1 MEKVLTDSATDSEYF
16 KNLVSQMR
24 DCGYPQ
30 DIDRVKIHI
39 PNAEQ
44 RLRGGLQY
52 FVNMKAGCNAEW
64 NERNY
69 RPIVDWM
76 TDNKG
81 KGLLMLGGCGL
92 GKSLIG
98 MYILPLL
105 IKDVHRKVVNIF
117 NAQELNKKIDE
128 ILNLHIVCIDDIG
141 TEDNLNS
148 YGNKRMPFAE
158 LCDAAEKKGKLLI
171 LTTNLNIDGLQE
183 RYGDR
188 VVDRLIATTKA
199 VPFTGDSLRK

>member
-1 MEKVLTDSATDSEYF
+1 MEQIDDEYF
-16 KNLVSQMR
+16 KNLISQMR
-24 DCGYPQ
+24 DTGYPQ
-30 DIDRVKIHI
+30 EIDRVQISI
-39 PNAEQ
+39 PNAEK

-52 FVNMKAGCNAEW
+52 VVNMKSGCNAEW
-64 NERNY
+64 NEHNY

-81 KGLLMLGGCGL
+81 KGLLMFGGCGL
-92 GKSLIG
+92 GKSVIG

-105 IKDVHRKVVNIF
+105 IKDVHKKVVNIF
-117 NAQELNKKIDE
+117 SAQELNKKIDE
-128 ILNLHIVCIDDIG
+128 ILKLHIIYIDDIG

-171 LTTNLNIDGLQE
+171 LTTNLSIDELTE

>member
-1 MEKVLTDSATDSEYF
+1 MEQIIDNEYF
-16 KNLVSQMR
+16 RNLVSQMR
-24 DCGYPQ
+24 DTGYPQ
-30 DIDRVKIHI
+30 EIDRVQISI
-39 PNAEQ
+39 PNAEK

-52 FVNMKAGCNAEW
+52 VVNMKSGCNAEW
-64 NERNY
+64 NEHNY

-81 KGLLMLGGCGL
+81 KGLLMFGGCGL
-92 GKSLIG
+92 GKSVIG

-105 IKDVHRKVVNIF
+105 IKDVHKKVVNIF
-117 NAQELNKKIDE
+117 SAQELNQKIDE
-128 ILNLHIVCIDDIG
+128 ILKLHIIYIDDIG

-171 LTTNLNIDGLQE
+171 LTTNLSIDELTR

>member
-1 MEKVLTDSATDSEYF
+1 MEQIIDNEYF
-16 KNLVSQMR
+16 RNLVSQMR
-24 DCGYPQ
+24 DTGYPQ
-30 DIDRVKIHI
+30 EIDRVQINI
-39 PNAEQ
+39 PNAEK

-52 FVNMKAGCNAEW
+52 VVNMKSGCNAEW

-81 KGLLMLGGCGL
+81 KGLLMFGGCGL
-92 GKSLIG
+92 GKSVIG

-105 IKDVHRKVVNIF
+105 IKDVHKKVVNIF
-117 NAQELNKKIDE
+117 SAQELNKKIDE
-128 ILNLHIVCIDDIG
+128 ILKLHIIYIDDIG

-171 LTTNLNIDGLQE
+171 LTTNLSIDELTQ

>member
-1 MEKVLTDSATDSEYF
+1 MEQIDGEYF
-16 KNLVSQMR
+16 KNLISQMR
-24 DCGYPQ
+24 DTGYPQ
-30 DIDRVKIHI
+30 EIDRVQISI
-39 PNAEQ
+39 PNAEK

-52 FVNMKAGCNAEW
+52 VVNMKSGCNAEW
-64 NERNY
+64 NEHNY

-81 KGLLMLGGCGL
+81 KGLLMFGGCGL
-92 GKSLIG
+92 GKSVIG

-105 IKDVHRKVVNIF
+105 IKDVHKKVVNIF
-117 NAQELNKKIDE
+117 SAQELNKKIDE
-128 ILNLHIVCIDDIG
+128 ILKLHIIYIDDIG

-158 LCDAAEKKGKLLI
+158 LCDDAEKKGKLLI
-171 LTTNLNIDGLQE
+171 LTTNLSIDELTE

>member
-1 MEKVLTDSATDSEYF
+1 MEQIDREYF
-16 KNLVSQMR
+16 KKLVSQMR
-24 DCGYPQ
+24 DTGYPQ
-30 DIDRVKIHI
+30 EIDRVQINI
-39 PNAEQ
+39 PNAEK

-52 FVNMKAGCNAEW
+52 VVNMKSGCDAEW
-64 NERNY
+64 NEHNY

-81 KGLLMLGGCGL
+81 KGLLMFGGCGL
-92 GKSLIG
+92 GKSVIG

-105 IKDVHRKVVNIF
+105 IKDVHKKVVNIF
-117 NAQELNKKIDE
+117 SARELNQKIDE
-128 ILNLHIVCIDDIG
+128 ILKLHLVYVDDIG

-171 LTTNLNIDGLQE
+171 LTTNLSIDELTQ

-199 VPFTGDSLRK
+199 VPFVGDSLRK

>member
-1 MEKVLTDSATDSEYF
+1 MEQIDSEYF

-24 DCGYPQ
+24 DTGYPQ
-30 DIDRVKIHI
+30 EIDRVQISI
-39 PNAEQ
+39 PNAEK

-52 FVNMKAGCNAEW
+52 VVNMKSGCNAEW
-64 NERNY
+64 NEHNY

-81 KGLLMLGGCGL
+81 KGLLMFGGCGL
-92 GKSLIG
+92 GKSVIG

-105 IKDVHRKVVNIF
+105 IKDVHKKVVNIF
-117 NAQELNKKIDE
+117 SAQELNKKIDE
-128 ILNLHIVCIDDIG
+128 ILKLHIIYIDDIG

-148 YGNKRMPFAE
+148 YGYKRMPFAE
-158 LCDAAEKKGKLLI
+158 LCDDAEKKGKLLI
-171 LTTNLNIDGLQE
+171 LTTNLSIDELTE

>member
-1 MEKVLTDSATDSEYF
+1 MEQIIDNEYF
-16 KNLVSQMR
+16 RNLVSQMR
-24 DCGYPQ
+24 DTGYPQ
-30 DIDRVKIHI
+30 EIDRVQQISI
-39 PNAEQ
+39 PNAEK

-52 FVNMKAGCNAEW
+52 VVNMKSGCNAEW
-64 NERNY
+64 NEHNY

-81 KGLLMLGGCGL
+81 KGLLMFGGCGL
-92 GKSLIG
+92 GKSVIG

-105 IKDVHRKVVNIF
+105 IKDVHKKVVNIF
-117 NAQELNKKIDE
+117 SAQELNQKIDE
-128 ILNLHIVCIDDIG
+128 ILKLHIIYIDDIG

-171 LTTNLNIDGLQE
+171 LTTNLSIDELTQ

>member
-1 MEKVLTDSATDSEYF
+1 MEQIDGEYF
-16 KNLVSQMR
+16 KNLISQMR
-24 DCGYPQ
+24 DTGYPQ
-30 DIDRVKIHI
+30 EIDRVQISI
-39 PNAEQ
+39 PNAEK

-52 FVNMKAGCNAEW
+52 VVNMKSGCNAEW
-64 NERNY
+64 NEHNY

-81 KGLLMLGGCGL
+81 KGLLMFGGCGL
-92 GKSLIG
+92 GKSVIG

-105 IKDVHRKVVNIF
+105 IKDVHKKVVNIF
-117 NAQELNKKIDE
+117 SAQELNKKIDE
-128 ILNLHIVCIDDIG
+128 ILKLHIIYVDDIG

-158 LCDAAEKKGKLLI
+158 LCDDAEKKGKLLI
-171 LTTNLNIDGLQE
+171 LTTNLSIDELTE

>member
-1 MEKVLTDSATDSEYF
+1 MEQIDSEYF

-24 DCGYPQ
+24 DTGYPQ
-30 DIDRVKIHI
+30 EIDRVQISI
-39 PNAEQ
+39 PNAEK

-52 FVNMKAGCNAEW
+52 VVNMKSGCNAEW
-64 NERNY
+64 NEHNY

-81 KGLLMLGGCGL
+81 KGLLMFGGCGL
-92 GKSLIG
+92 GKSVIG

-105 IKDVHRKVVNIF
+105 IKDVHKKVVNIF
-117 NAQELNKKIDE
+117 SAQELNKKIDE
-128 ILNLHIVCIDDIG
+128 ILKLHIIYIDDIG

-171 LTTNLNIDGLQE
+171 ITTNLSIDELTH

>member
-1 MEKVLTDSATDSEYF
+1 MEQIDNEYF
-16 KNLVSQMR
+16 RNLVSQMR
-24 DCGYPQ
+24 DTGYPQ
-30 DIDRVKIHI
+30 EIYRVQISI
-39 PNAEQ
+39 PNAEK

-52 FVNMKAGCNAEW
+52 VVNMKSGCNAEW
-64 NERNY
+64 NEHNY

-81 KGLLMLGGCGL
+81 KGLLMFGGCGL
-92 GKSLIG
+92 GKSVIG

-105 IKDVHRKVVNIF
+105 IKDVHKKVVNIF
-117 NAQELNKKIDE
+117 SAQELNKKIDD
-128 ILNLHIVCIDDIG
+128 ILKLHIIYIDDIG

-171 LTTNLNIDGLQE
+171 LTTNLSIDELTQ

-199 VPFTGDSLRK
+199 VPFVGDSLRK

>member
-1 MEKVLTDSATDSEYF
+1 MEQIDNEYF
-16 KNLVSQMR
+16 RNLVSQMR
-24 DCGYPQ
+24 DTGYPQ
-30 DIDRVKIHI
+30 EIDRVQISI
-39 PNAEQ
+39 PNAEK

-52 FVNMKAGCNAEW
+52 VVNMKSGCNAEW

-81 KGLLMLGGCGL
+81 KGLLMFGGCGL
-92 GKSLIG
+92 GKSVIG

-105 IKDVHRKVVNIF
+105 IKDVHKKVVNIF
-117 NAQELNKKIDE
+117 SAQELKQKIDE
-128 ILNLHIVCIDDIG
+128 ILKLHIIYIDDIG

-171 LTTNLNIDGLQE
+171 LTTNLSIDELTQ

>member
-1 MEKVLTDSATDSEYF
+1 MEKVLKDSTDNDYF

-30 DIDRVKIHI
+30 EIDRVHINI
-39 PNAEQ
+39 PNAEK

-52 FVNMKAGCNAEW
+52 FVKMKSGCDAEW

-128 ILNLHIVCIDDIG
+128 ILNLHIVYIDDIG

-171 LTTNLNIDGLQE
+171 LTTNLNIEGMAE

-188 VVDRLIATTKA
+188 VVDRLVSTTKA
-199 VPFTGDSLRK
+199 VQFIGDSLRK

>member
-1 MEKVLTDSATDSEYF
+1 MEQIDSEYF

-24 DCGYPQ
+24 DTGYPQ
-30 DIDRVKIHI
+30 EIDRVQISI
-39 PNAEQ
+39 PNAEK
-44 RLRGGLQY
+44 RLRVGLQY
-52 FVNMKAGCNAEW
+52 VVNMKSGCNAEW

-81 KGLLMLGGCGL
+81 KGLLMFGGCGL
-92 GKSLIG
+92 GKSVIG

-105 IKDVHRKVVNIF
+105 IKDVHKKVVNIF
-117 NAQELNKKIDE
+117 SAQELNKKIDE
-128 ILNLHIVCIDDIG
+128 ILKLHIIYVDDIG

-158 LCDAAEKKGKLLI
+158 LCDDAEKKGKLLI
-171 LTTNLNIDGLQE
+171 LTTNLSIDELTE

-188 VVDRLIATTKA
+188 VVDRLIATIKA

>member
-1 MEKVLTDSATDSEYF
+1 MEQIDGEYF

-24 DCGYPQ
+24 DTGYPQ
-30 DIDRVKIHI
+30 KIDRVQISI
-39 PNAEQ
+39 PNAEK

-52 FVNMKAGCNAEW
+52 VVNMKSGRNAEW
-64 NERNY
+64 NEHNY

-81 KGLLMLGGCGL
+81 KGLLMFGGCGL
-92 GKSLIG
+92 GKSVIG

-105 IKDVHRKVVNIF
+105 IKDVHKKVVNIF
-117 NAQELNKKIDE
+117 SAQELNKKIDE
-128 ILNLHIVCIDDIG
+128 ILKLHIIYIDDIG

-158 LCDAAEKKGKLLI
+158 LCDDAEKKGKLLI
-171 LTTNLNIDGLQE
+171 LTTNLSIDELTE

>member
-1 MEKVLTDSATDSEYF
+1 MEQIDSEYF

-24 DCGYPQ
+24 DTGYPQ
-30 DIDRVKIHI
+30 EIDRVQISI
-39 PNAEQ
+39 PNAEK

-52 FVNMKAGCNAEW
+52 VVNMKSGCNAEW
-64 NERNY
+64 NEHNY

-81 KGLLMLGGCGL
+81 KGLLMFGGCGL
-92 GKSLIG
+92 GKSVIG

-105 IKDVHRKVVNIF
+105 IKDVHKKVVNIF
-117 NAQELNKKIDE
+117 SAQELNKKIDE
-128 ILNLHIVCIDDIG
+128 ILKLHIIYIDDIG

-158 LCDAAEKKGKLLI
+158 LCDDAEKKGKLLI
-171 LTTNLNIDGLQE
+171 LTTNLSIDELTE

>member
-1 MEKVLTDSATDSEYF
+1 MEQIDGEYF

-24 DCGYPQ
+24 DTGYPQ
-30 DIDRVKIHI
+30 EIDRVQISI
-39 PNAEQ
+39 PNAEK

-52 FVNMKAGCNAEW
+52 VVNMKSGRNAEW
-64 NERNY
+64 NEHNY

-81 KGLLMLGGCGL
+81 KGLLMFGGCGL
-92 GKSLIG
+92 GKSVIG
-98 MYILPLL
+98 RYILPLL
-105 IKDVHRKVVNIF
+105 IKDVHKKVVNIF
-117 NAQELNKKIDE
+117 SAQELNKKIDE
-128 ILNLHIVCIDDIG
+128 ILKLHIIYIDDIG

-158 LCDAAEKKGKLLI
+158 LCDDAEKKGKLLI
-171 LTTNLNIDGLQE
+171 LTTNLSIDELTE

>member
-1 MEKVLTDSATDSEYF
+1 MEQIIDNEYF
-16 KNLVSQMR
+16 RNLVSQMR
-24 DCGYPQ
+24 DTGYPQ
-30 DIDRVKIHI
+30 EIDRVQISI
-39 PNAEQ
+39 PNAEK

-52 FVNMKAGCNAEW
+52 VVNMKSGCNAEW
-64 NERNY
+64 DEHNY

-81 KGLLMLGGCGL
+81 KGLLMFGGCGL
-92 GKSLIG
+92 GKSVIG

-105 IKDVHRKVVNIF
+105 IKDVHKKVVNIF
-117 NAQELNKKIDE
+117 SAQELNKKIDE
-128 ILNLHIVCIDDIG
+128 ILKLHIIYVDDIG

-158 LCDAAEKKGKLLI
+158 LCDDAEKNGKLLI
-171 LTTNLNIDGLQE
+171 LTTNLSIDELTQ

>member
-1 MEKVLTDSATDSEYF
+1 MEQIDSEYF
-16 KNLVSQMR
+16 KKLVSQMR
-24 DCGYPQ
+24 DTGYPQ
-30 DIDRVKIHI
+30 EIDRVQINI
-39 PNAEQ
+39 PNAEK

-52 FVNMKAGCNAEW
+52 VVNMKSGCDAEW

-81 KGLLMLGGCGL
+81 KGLLMFGGCGL
-92 GKSLIG
+92 GKSVIG

-105 IKDVHRKVVNIF
+105 IKDVPKKVVIIF
-117 NAQELNKKIDE
+117 SAQELNNKIDE
-128 ILNLHIVCIDDIG
+128 ILKFHIIYIDDIG

-171 LTTNLNIDGLQE
+171 LTTNLSIDELTQ

>member
-1 MEKVLTDSATDSEYF
+1 
-16 KNLVSQMR
+16 MR
-24 DCGYPQ
+24 DTGYPQ
-30 DIDRVKIHI
+30 EIDRVQISI
-39 PNAEQ
+39 PNAEK

-52 FVNMKAGCNAEW
+52 VVNMKAGCDAEW
-64 NERNY
+64 NEHNY

-81 KGLLMLGGCGL
+81 KGLLMFGGCGL
-92 GKSLIG
+92 GKSVIG

-105 IKDVHRKVVNIF
+105 IKDVHKKVVNIF
-117 NAQELNKKIDE
+117 SAQELNKKIDD
-128 ILNLHIVCIDDIG
+128 ILKLHIIYIDDIG

-171 LTTNLNIDGLQE
+171 LTTNLSIDELTQ

-199 VPFTGDSLRK
+199 VPFVGDSLRK

>member
-1 MEKVLTDSATDSEYF
+1 MEQVIDNEYF
-16 KNLVSQMR
+16 RNLISQMR
-24 DCGYPQ
+24 DTGYPQ
-30 DIDRVKIHI
+30 EIDRVQISI
-39 PNAEQ
+39 PNAEK

-52 FVNMKAGCNAEW
+52 VVNMKSGCDAEW
-64 NERNY
+64 NEHNY

-81 KGLLMLGGCGL
+81 KGLLMFGGCGL
-92 GKSLIG
+92 GKSVIG

-105 IKDVHRKVVNIF
+105 IKDVHHKVVNIF
-117 NAQELNKKIDE
+117 SAQELNQKIDE
-128 ILNLHIVCIDDIG
+128 ILKLHIIYVDDIG

-158 LCDAAEKKGKLLI
+158 LCDAAEKKGKLLM
-171 LTTNLNIDGLQE
+171 LTTNLSIEELTQ

-199 VPFTGDSLRK
+199 VPFTGDSLRR

>member
-1 MEKVLTDSATDSEYF
+1 
-16 KNLVSQMR
+16 MR
-24 DCGYPQ
+24 DTGYPQ
-30 DIDRVKIHI
+30 EIDRVQIKI
-39 PNAEQ
+39 PNAEK
-44 RLRGGLQY
+44 RLSGGLQY
-52 FVNMKAGCNAEW
+52 VVNMKSGCNAEW
-64 NERNY
+64 NENNY

-81 KGLLMLGGCGL
+81 KGLLMFGGCGL
-92 GKSLIG
+92 GKSVIG

-105 IKDVHRKVVNIF
+105 IKDVHKKVVNIF
-117 NAQELNKKIDE
+117 SAQELNQKIDD
-128 ILNLHIVCIDDIG
+128 ILKLHIIYVDDIG

-171 LTTNLNIDGLQE
+171 LTTNLSIDELTQ

-199 VPFTGDSLRK
+199 VPFVGDSLRK

>member
-1 MEKVLTDSATDSEYF
+1 MEQIDGEYF
-16 KNLVSQMR
+16 KNLISQMR
-24 DCGYPQ
+24 NTGYPQ
-30 DIDRVKIHI
+30 EIDRVQISI
-39 PNAEQ
+39 PNAEK

-52 FVNMKAGCNAEW
+52 VVNIKSGCNAEW
-64 NERNY
+64 NEHNY

-81 KGLLMLGGCGL
+81 KGLLMFGGCGL
-92 GKSLIG
+92 GKSVIG

-105 IKDVHRKVVNIF
+105 IKDVHKKVVNIF
-117 NAQELNKKIDE
+117 SAQELNKKIDE
-128 ILNLHIVCIDDIG
+128 ILKLHIIYVDDIG

-158 LCDAAEKKGKLLI
+158 LCDDAEKKGKLLI
-171 LTTNLNIDGLQE
+171 LTTNLSIDELTE

>member
-1 MEKVLTDSATDSEYF
+1 MEQIDSEYF
-16 KNLVSQMR
+16 KKLVSQMR
-24 DCGYPQ
+24 DTGYPQ
-30 DIDRVKIHI
+30 EIDRVQINI
-39 PNAEQ
+39 PNAEK

-52 FVNMKAGCNAEW
+52 VVNMKSGYNAEW

-81 KGLLMLGGCGL
+81 KGLLMFGGCGL
-92 GKSLIG
+92 GKSVIG

-105 IKDVHRKVVNIF
+105 IKDVHKKVVNIF
-117 NAQELNKKIDE
+117 SAQELNKNIDE
-128 ILNLHIVCIDDIG
+128 ILKLHIIYIDDIG

-171 LTTNLNIDGLQE
+171 LTTNLSIDELTQ

>member
-1 MEKVLTDSATDSEYF
+1 MEQIINNEYF

-24 DCGYPQ
+24 DTGYPQ
-30 DIDRVKIHI
+30 EIDRVQISI
-39 PNAEQ
+39 PNAEK

-52 FVNMKAGCNAEW
+52 VVNMKSGCNAEW

-81 KGLLMLGGCGL
+81 KGLLMFGGCGL
-92 GKSLIG
+92 GKSVIG
-98 MYILPLL
+98 MYILPLI
-105 IKDVHRKVVNIF
+105 IKDVHHKVVNIF
-117 NAQELNKKIDE
+117 NAQELNQRIDE
-128 ILNLHIVCIDDIG
+128 ILKLHIIYIDDIG

-171 LTTNLNIDGLQE
+171 LTTNLSIDELTT

>member
-1 MEKVLTDSATDSEYF
+1 MEQIDSEYF

-24 DCGYPQ
+24 DTGYPQ
-30 DIDRVKIHI
+30 EIDRVQISI
-39 PNAEQ
+39 PNAEK

-52 FVNMKAGCNAEW
+52 VVNMKYGCNAEW

-81 KGLLMLGGCGL
+81 KGLLMFGGCGL
-92 GKSLIG
+92 GKSVIG

-105 IKDVHRKVVNIF
+105 IKDVHKKVVNIF
-117 NAQELNKKIDE
+117 SAQELNKKIDE
-128 ILNLHIVCIDDIG
+128 ILKLHIIYIDDIG

-171 LTTNLNIDGLQE
+171 LTTNLSIDELTE

>member
-1 MEKVLTDSATDSEYF
+1 MEQIDSEYF

-24 DCGYPQ
+24 DTGYPQ
-30 DIDRVKIHI
+30 EIDRVQISI
-39 PNAEQ
+39 PNAEK

-52 FVNMKAGCNAEW
+52 VVNMKSGCNAEW

-92 GKSLIG
+92 GKSVIG

-105 IKDVHRKVVNIF
+105 IKDVHKKVVNIF
-117 NAQELNKKIDE
+117 SAQELNKKIDE
-128 ILNLHIVCIDDIG
+128 ILKLHIIYIDDIG

-158 LCDAAEKKGKLLI
+158 LCDDAEKKGKLLI
-171 LTTNLNIDGLQE
+171 LTTNLSIDELTE

>member
-1 MEKVLTDSATDSEYF
+1 MEQIDSEYF
-16 KNLVSQMR
+16 KKLVSQMR
-24 DCGYPQ
+24 DTGYPQ
-30 DIDRVKIHI
+30 EIDRVQINI
-39 PNAEQ
+39 PNAEK

-52 FVNMKAGCNAEW
+52 VVNMKSGCDAEW

-81 KGLLMLGGCGL
+81 KGLLMFGGCGL
-92 GKSLIG
+92 GKSVIG

-105 IKDVHRKVVNIF
+105 IKDVHKKVVNIF
-117 NAQELNKKIDE
+117 SAQELNKKIDE
-128 ILNLHIVCIDDIG
+128 ILKLHIIYIDDIG

-171 LTTNLNIDGLQE
+171 LTTNLSIDELTQ

>member
-1 MEKVLTDSATDSEYF
+1 MEQIDSEYF
-16 KNLVSQMR
+16 KKLVSQMR
-24 DCGYPQ
+24 DTGYPQ
-30 DIDRVKIHI
+30 EIDRVQINI
-39 PNAEQ
+39 PNAEK

-52 FVNMKAGCNAEW
+52 VVNMKSGCNAEW

-81 KGLLMLGGCGL
+81 KGLLMFGGCGL
-92 GKSLIG
+92 GKSVIG

-105 IKDVHRKVVNIF
+105 IKDVHKKVVNIF
-117 NAQELNKKIDE
+117 SAQELNKKIDE
-128 ILNLHIVCIDDIG
+128 ILKLHIIYIDDIG

-171 LTTNLNIDGLQE
+171 LTTNLSIDELTQ
-183 RYGDR
+183 RYGNR
-188 VVDRLIATTKA
+188 VVDRLIASTKA

>member
-1 MEKVLTDSATDSEYF
+1 MEQIDSEYF
-16 KNLVSQMR
+16 KKLVSQMR
-24 DCGYPQ
+24 DTGYPQ
-30 DIDRVKIHI
+30 EIDRVQINI
-39 PNAEQ
+39 PNAEK

-52 FVNMKAGCNAEW
+52 VVNMKSGCDAEW

-81 KGLLMLGGCGL
+81 KGLLMFGGCGL
-92 GKSLIG
+92 GKSVIG
-98 MYILPLL
+98 MYILPLI
-105 IKDVHRKVVNIF
+105 IKDVNKKVVNIF
-117 NAQELNKKIDE
+117 SAQELNQKIDE
-128 ILNLHIVCIDDIG
+128 ILKLHIVYVDDIG

-171 LTTNLNIDGLQE
+171 LTTNLSIDELTQ

-199 VPFTGDSLRK
+199 VPFVGDSLRK

>member
-1 MEKVLTDSATDSEYF
+1 MEQIDSEYF

-24 DCGYPQ
+24 DTGYPQ
-30 DIDRVKIHI
+30 EIDRVQISI
-39 PNAEQ
+39 PNAEK

-52 FVNMKAGCNAEW
+52 VVNMKSGCNAEW
-64 NERNY
+64 NEHNY

-81 KGLLMLGGCGL
+81 KGLLMFGGCGL
-92 GKSLIG
+92 GKSVIG

-105 IKDVHRKVVNIF
+105 IKDVHKKVVNIF
-117 NAQELNKKIDE
+117 SAQELNKKIDE
-128 ILNLHIVCIDDIG
+128 ILKLNIIYIDDIG

-158 LCDAAEKKGKLLI
+158 LCDDAEKKGKLLI
-171 LTTNLNIDGLQE
+171 LTTNLSIDELTE

>member
-1 MEKVLTDSATDSEYF
+1 MEQIIDNEYF
-16 KNLVSQMR
+16 RNLVSQMR
-24 DCGYPQ
+24 DTGYPQ
-30 DIDRVKIHI
+30 EIDRVQINI
-39 PNAEQ
+39 PNAEK

-52 FVNMKAGCNAEW
+52 VVNMKSGCNAEW
-64 NERNY
+64 NEHNY

-81 KGLLMLGGCGL
+81 KGLLMFGGCGL
-92 GKSLIG
+92 GKSVIG

-105 IKDVHRKVVNIF
+105 IKDVHKKVVNIF
-117 NAQELNKKIDE
+117 SAQELNQKIDE
-128 ILNLHIVCIDDIG
+128 ILKLHIIYIDDIG

-158 LCDAAEKKGKLLI
+158 LCDAAEKNGKLLI
-171 LTTNLNIDGLQE
+171 LTTNLSIDELTR

-199 VPFTGDSLRK
+199 VPFIGDSLRK

>member
-1 MEKVLTDSATDSEYF
+1 MEQIDGEYF
-16 KNLVSQMR
+16 KNLISQMR
-24 DCGYPQ
+24 DTGYPQ
-30 DIDRVKIHI
+30 KIDRVQISI
-39 PNAEQ
+39 PNAEK

-52 FVNMKAGCNAEW
+52 VVNMKSGCNAEW
-64 NERNY
+64 NEHNY

-81 KGLLMLGGCGL
+81 KGLLMFGGCGL
-92 GKSLIG
+92 GKSVIG

-105 IKDVHRKVVNIF
+105 IKDVHKKVVNIF
-117 NAQELNKKIDE
+117 SAQELNKKIDE
-128 ILNLHIVCIDDIG
+128 ILKLHIIYIDDIG

-158 LCDAAEKKGKLLI
+158 LCDDAEKKGKLLI
-171 LTTNLNIDGLQE
+171 LTTNLSIDELTE

>member
-1 MEKVLTDSATDSEYF
+1 MEQIDGEYF
-16 KNLVSQMR
+16 KNLISQMR
-24 DCGYPQ
+24 DTGYPQ
-30 DIDRVKIHI
+30 EIDRVQISI
-39 PNAEQ
+39 PNAEK

-52 FVNMKAGCNAEW
+52 VVNMKSGCNAEW
-64 NERNY
+64 NEHNY

-81 KGLLMLGGCGL
+81 KGLLMFGGCGL
-92 GKSLIG
+92 GKSVIG

-105 IKDVHRKVVNIF
+105 IKDVHKKVVNIF
-117 NAQELNKKIDE
+117 SAQELNKKIDE
-128 ILNLHIVCIDDIG
+128 ILKLHIIYIDDIG

-171 LTTNLNIDGLQE
+171 LTTNLSIDELTQ

>member
-1 MEKVLTDSATDSEYF
+1 MEQIDGEYF
-16 KNLVSQMR
+16 KNLISQMR
-24 DCGYPQ
+24 DTGYPQ
-30 DIDRVKIHI
+30 EIDRVQISI
-39 PNAEQ
+39 PNAEK

-52 FVNMKAGCNAEW
+52 VVNMKSGCNAEW

-81 KGLLMLGGCGL
+81 KGLLMFGGCGL
-92 GKSLIG
+92 GKSVIG

-105 IKDVHRKVVNIF
+105 IKDVHKKVVNIF
-117 NAQELNKKIDE
+117 SAQELNKKIDE
-128 ILNLHIVCIDDIG
+128 ILKLHIIYIDDIG

-171 LTTNLNIDGLQE
+171 LTTNLSIDELTQ

>member
-1 MEKVLTDSATDSEYF
+1 MEQIDSEYF
-16 KNLVSQMR
+16 KKLVSQMR
-24 DCGYPQ
+24 DTGYPQ
-30 DIDRVKIHI
+30 EIDRVQINI
-39 PNAEQ
+39 PNAEK

-52 FVNMKAGCNAEW
+52 VVNMKSGYNAEW
-64 NERNY
+64 NEHNY

-81 KGLLMLGGCGL
+81 KGLLMFGGCGL
-92 GKSLIG
+92 GKSVIG
-98 MYILPLL
+98 MYILPIL
-105 IKDVHRKVVNIF
+105 IKDVHKKVVNIF
-117 NAQELNKKIDE
+117 SAQELNKKIDE
-128 ILNLHIVCIDDIG
+128 ILKLHIIYIDDIG

-158 LCDAAEKKGKLLI
+158 LCDAAEKNGKLLI
-171 LTTNLNIDGLQE
+171 ITTNLSIDELTQ

>member
-1 MEKVLTDSATDSEYF
+1 MEQIIDNEYF
-16 KNLVSQMR
+16 RNLVSQMR
-24 DCGYPQ
+24 DTGYPQ
-30 DIDRVKIHI
+30 EIGRVQISI
-39 PNAEQ
+39 PNAEK

-52 FVNMKAGCNAEW
+52 VVNMKSGCNAEW
-64 NERNY
+64 NEHNY

-81 KGLLMLGGCGL
+81 KGLLMFGGCGL
-92 GKSLIG
+92 GKSVIG

-105 IKDVHRKVVNIF
+105 IKDVHRKAVNIF
-117 NAQELNKKIDE
+117 NAQELNQKIDE
-128 ILNLHIVCIDDIG
+128 ILKLHIIYIDDIG

-171 LTTNLNIDGLQE
+171 LTTNLSIDELTQ

-199 VPFTGDSLRK
+199 VPFIGDSLRK

>member
-1 MEKVLTDSATDSEYF
+1 MEQIDNEYF
-16 KNLVSQMR
+16 RNLVSQMR
-24 DCGYPQ
+24 DTGYPQ
-30 DIDRVKIHI
+30 EIDRVQISI
-39 PNAEQ
+39 PNAEK

-52 FVNMKAGCNAEW
+52 VVNMKSGCNAEW
-64 NERNY
+64 NEHNY

-81 KGLLMLGGCGL
+81 KGLLMFGGCGL
-92 GKSLIG
+92 GKSVIG

-105 IKDVHRKVVNIF
+105 IKDVHKKVVNIF
-117 NAQELNKKIDE
+117 SAQELNKKIDD
-128 ILNLHIVCIDDIG
+128 ILKLHIIYIDDIG

-171 LTTNLNIDGLQE
+171 LTTNLSIDELTQ

-199 VPFTGDSLRK
+199 VPFIGDSLRK